1 MFYGDEI
8 VAVRTNDHVVHVP
21 IRPICDLLGVDW
33 SAQRRR
39 ITRDTVL
46 LGEMRSVAVT
56 AMEGDR
62 LITREM
68 QCLPLDYISGFLF
81 GINAERVK
89 PELKERVVRYQRE
102 CYKVLAEAFQEGR
115 LTADL
120 AFDDLLAGESPAAQA
135 YKMAAAIMQMARQQ
149 LLLEAQVGEH
159 ASRLDAYEERLELVE
174 STLGDPGRF
183 VTPDQAMQIS
193 QAVKMVAMELGK
205 RTKKN
210 EFGAVYGQL
219 YRQFAVTG
227 YKQLPASQFDRA
239 MSWLTDW
246 YQRITGAT
254 SPDKA
259 PLLIPPNLMQG
270 SAPGRVVAKENNGL
284 IR

>member
-1 MFYGDEI
+1 
-8 VAVRTNDHVVHVP
+8 
-21 IRPICDLLGVDW
+21 
-33 SAQRRR
+33 
-39 ITRDTVL
+39 
-46 LGEMRSVAVT
+46 MRS
-56 AMEGDR
+56 R
-62 LITREM
+62 LPR
-68 QCLPLDYISGFLF
+68 
-81 GINAERVK
+81 
-89 PELKERVVRYQRE
+89 
-102 CYKVLAEAFQEGR
+102 
-115 LTADL
+115 
-120 AFDDLLAGESPAAQA
+120 
-135 YKMAAAIMQMARQQ
+135 
-149 LLLEAQVGEH
+149 QVGEH

-174 STLGDPGRF
+174 ATLGDPGRF

-210 EFGAVYGQL
+210 EYGAVYGQL

>member
-1 MFYGDEI
+1 MAESSTLVPVEQKEVEFYGDDI
-8 VAVRTNDHVVHVP
+8 IAVRMADGTIHVP
-21 IRPICDLLGVDW
+21 VRPICELLGVNW
-33 SAQRRR
+33 AGQYRR
-39 ITRDTVL
+39 INRDTVL
-46 LGEMRSVAVT
+46 AEEVRSIAVAT
-56 AMEGDR
+56 REGDR
-62 LITREM
+62 VVTREM
-68 QCLPLDYISGFLF
+68 QCLPLDYVSGFLF
-81 GINAERVK
+81 GINADRVK

-115 LTADL
+115 LTADPT
-120 AFDDLLAGESPAAQA
+120 FDDLLAGESPAAQA

-174 STLGDPGRF
+174 ATLGDPGRF

-210 EFGAVYGQL
+210 EYGAVYGQL

-227 YKQLPASQFDRA
+227 YKQLPASQFDLA
-239 MSWLTDW
+239 MLWLTDW
-246 YQRITGAT
+246 YKRITGAT
-254 SPDKA
+254 SPDEV
-259 PLLIPPNLMQG
+259 PF
-270 SAPGRVVAKENNGL
+270 
-284 IR
+284 